1 MKHGK
6 HARKSNLRWKR
17 SFVLLTA
24 LTVLMLGVVG
34 ATISYLVTSTT
45 PVTNTFEYAKV
56 TCQVTESFDG
66 TTKKNVQIKNTGNID
81 AYIRA
86 AVIVTWKDAAGN
98 VYGQAPVENTDY
110 EITYSSNGWI
120 EKDGY
125 YYCTSPV
132 ASTKETPVLITEC
145 KRLQKPETIPD
156 GYDLSVEILADAI
169 QSQPA
174 NAVQQAWGY
183 TPGSSN

>member
-6 HARKSNLRWKR
+6 HAHKSNLRWKR

-34 ATISYLVTSTT
+34 ATISYLVTSTDS
-45 PVTNTFEYAKV
+45 VTNTFEYAKV
-56 TCQVTESFDG
+56 TCEVTESFSNGVKSDV
-66 TTKKNVQIKNTGNID
+66 KIQNTGNID

-86 AVIVTWKDAAGN
+86 AVIVTWKDASGN
-98 VYGQAPVENTDY
+98 VYGQPVPEDAY
-110 EITYSSNGWI
+110 EIAYNTTAWTKNGDYWYCNKAI
-120 EKDGY
+120 AANDSTESLIVTCSKTKDAN
-125 YYCTSPV
+125 PP
-132 ASTKETPVLITEC
+132 A
-145 KRLQKPETIPD
+145 

-174 NAVQQAWGY
+174 NAVTEAWGY
-183 TPGSSN
+183 TPSGN

>member
-56 TCQVTESFDG
+56 TCQVTERFDG
-66 TTKKNVQIKNTGNID
+66 TTKENVQIKNTGNID

-86 AVIVTWKDAAGN
+86 VVIVTWKDAAGN
-98 VYGQAPVENTDY
+98 VYGQPVPTGAY
-110 EITYSSNGWI
+110 EIKYNTTDWTQNGDYW
-120 EKDGY
+120 
-125 YYCTSPV
+125 YCKTAIAAN
-132 ASTKETPVLITEC
+132 ASTDPLILKCSKTEDANP
-145 KRLQKPETIPD
+145 PE

-174 NAVQQAWGY
+174 SAVQQAWGY

>member
-34 ATISYLVTSTT
+34 ATISYLVTSTE
-45 PVTNTFEYAKV
+45 PVTNTFKYAEV
-56 TCQVTESFDG
+56 TCEVNESFSNGVKSDV
-66 TTKKNVQIKNTGNID
+66 KIQNTGNID

-86 AVIVTWKDAAGN
+86 AIIVTWKDANGN
-98 VYGQAPVENTDY
+98 VYGQKVPADAY
-110 EITYSSNGWI
+110 EIVYNRTNWTQNGDYW
-120 EKDGY
+120 
-125 YYCTSPV
+125 YCNKAIAAE
-132 ASTKETPVLITEC
+132 ASTPALIVTC
-145 KRLQKPETIPD
+145 SKTTAAKPPE

-169 QSQPA
+169 QSQPTD
-174 NAVQQAWGY
+174 AVKQAWGLI
-183 TPGSSN
+183 PGSN

>member
-34 ATISYLVTSTT
+34 ATISYLVTSTK
-45 PVTNTFEYAKV
+45 PVTNTFKYAEV
-56 TCQVTESFDG
+56 TCEVNESFSNGVKSDV
-66 TTKKNVQIKNTGNID
+66 TIKNTGNID

-86 AVIVTWKDAAGN
+86 AVIVTWKDASGN
-98 VYGQAPVENTDY
+98 VYGQPVPEDAYTIQYNETKWTKNGDYWYCNTA
-110 EITYSSNGWI
+110 IAAN
-120 EKDGY
+120 
-125 YYCTSPV
+125 
-132 ASTKETPVLITEC
+132 ASTDPLIVTC
-145 KRLQKPETIPD
+145 SKTKDANPPD

-174 NAVQQAWGY
+174 NAVTEAWGY
-183 TPGSSN
+183 TPSGH

>member
-34 ATISYLVTSTT
+34 ATISYLVTSTE
-45 PVTNTFEYAKV
+45 PVTNTFKYAEV
-56 TCQVTESFDG
+56 TCEVNESFSNG
-66 TTKKNVQIKNTGNID
+66 VKSNVKIQNTGNID

-86 AVIVTWKDAAGN
+86 AVIVTWKDKDGN
-98 VYGQAPVENTDY
+98 VYGQAPVEDTDY
-110 EITYSSNGWI
+110 EITYSNNGWI

-132 ASTKETPVLITEC
+132 PSTKETPVLITEC
-145 KRLQKPETIPD
+145 KRLQKPKTIPE

-174 NAVQQAWGY
+174 NAVTEAWGY
-183 TPGSSN
+183 TPSGH

>member
-34 ATISYLVTSTT
+34 ATISYLVTSTE

-56 TCQVTESFDG
+56 TCQVNESFSNGVKSDV
-66 TTKKNVQIKNTGNID
+66 KIQNTGNID

-86 AVIVTWKDAAGN
+86 AVIVTWKDASGN
-98 VYGQAPVENTDY
+98 VYGQPVPADAYNIEYNRTDWTQKGDY
-110 EITYSSNGWI
+110 W
-120 EKDGY
+120 
-125 YYCTSPV
+125 YC
-132 ASTKETPVLITEC
+132 STAIAANDSTPALIVTC
-145 KRLQKPETIPD
+145 SKTDKADPPA

-174 NAVQQAWGY
+174 NAVTEAWGY
-183 TPGSSN
+183 TPSGN

>member
-1 MKHGK
+1 MKQEK
-6 HARKSNLRWKR
+6 QARKSRLRWKR

-34 ATISYLVTSTT
+34 ATVSYLITSTE

-56 TCQVTESFDG
+56 SCKVNETFTGGVKSDVTI
-66 TTKKNVQIKNTGNID
+66 QNTGNIA

-86 AVIVTWKDAAGN
+86 AVIVTWKDASGN
-98 VYGQAPVENTDY
+98 VYGQVPVAGTDY
-110 EITYSSNGWI
+110 KISYSETGWT
-120 EKDGY
+120 KQGDY
-125 YYCTSPV
+125 YYCSS
-132 ASTKETPVLITEC
+132 AIAAGAETPVLIQNC
-145 KRLQKPETIPD
+145 QKLSAPLE
-156 GYDLSVEILADAI
+156 GYNLSVEILADAV

-183 TPGSSN
+183 TPGGN

>member
-34 ATISYLVTSTT
+34 ATISYLVTSTE
-45 PVTNTFEYAKV
+45 PVTNTFEYAEV
-56 TCQVTESFDG
+56 TCEVNETFENDVKSYVT
-66 TTKKNVQIKNTGNID
+66 IKNTGKID

-86 AVIVTWKDAAGN
+86 AVIVTWKDKDGN
-98 VYGQAPVENTDY
+98 VYGQPVSTNAYTIQYNETGWTHEGDY
-110 EITYSSNGWI
+110 W
-120 EKDGY
+120 
-125 YYCTSPV
+125 YCNKAIAAD
-132 ASTKETPVLITEC
+132 ASTDPLIVRCAKTD
-145 KRLQKPETIPD
+145 KANPPA

-174 NAVQQAWGY
+174 NAVQQAWGFD
-183 TPGSSN
+183 PSSN